1 METTRTTVAWQAGMA
16 FAVELDG
23 HSFTVDA
30 KPEGGGADLGPR
42 PKGLL
47 LSALG
52 GCTGMDVVSILTKM
66 RVPLKG
72 FRVEVEA
79 PLTEEHPRVYS
90 AIHIRYFFKGKDLP
104 MDKLERAVQLSQ
116 ERYCGVSAMLAK
128 AAPVTQ
134 EIVLEG

>member
-1 METTRTTVAWQAGMA
+1 METNRSVVSWKAGMA
-16 FAVELDG
+16 FDVELDG
-23 HSFTVDA
+23 HTFPVDA
-30 KPEGGGADLGPR
+30 KAEFGGADLGPR

-52 GCTGMDVVSILTKM
+52 GCTGMDVASILAKM
-66 RVPLKG
+66 RVPLEA

-79 PLTEEHPRVYS
+79 PLTEEHPRVYA
-90 AIHIRYFFKGKDLP
+90 AIHIRYVFRGQDLP

-128 AAPVTQ
+128 AAPLTH
-134 EIVLEG
+134 EIVVEG